1 MIEHYSKKE
10 FSHFLFESMETP
22 TDSHIQ
28 ILNIKWLREWLRWG
42 LFRFMEDVS
51 AKILSFSFFR
61 FFHFFFFRLQELSQP
76 TCFRQQEW
84 ESWPTSPPTQKMWQA
99 VSPDSPR
106 EALSFFY
113 CYRSCSSKTHGQLE
127 RGFAWFSR
135 SHLCSAKS
143 SCSTSVLSF
152 TGVTGSVLSPDRSQ
166 RASELFLGFWNH
178 LLCTFIAWLLELS
191 QQLDWKQFLL

>member
-1 MIEHYSKKE
+1 MIEHYSKKRILP
-10 FSHFLFESMETP
+10 FSFRIHGDSYWQPHSNSKYQMTQRVTP
-22 TDSHIQ
+22 LGIIQ
-28 ILNIKWLREWLRWG
+28 IYGGCECQNSE
-42 LFRFMEDVS
+42 LFL
-51 AKILSFSFFR
+51 LSFFSL
-61 FFHFFFFRLQELSQP
+61 FFFRLQELSQP